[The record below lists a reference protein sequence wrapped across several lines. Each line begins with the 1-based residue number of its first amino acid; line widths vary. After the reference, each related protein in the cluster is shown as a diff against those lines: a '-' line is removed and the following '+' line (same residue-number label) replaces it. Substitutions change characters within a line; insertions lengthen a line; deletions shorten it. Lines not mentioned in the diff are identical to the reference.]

1 VRLVGCD
8 GRVRAYAPPV
18 TARELMQEHPRHL
31 VCRADALL
39 IGEKIP
45 AVAPGEELQP
55 GEAYFLLPAHLFRSV
70 LSFVSLASS
79 LLLLLSS
86 SATAAAGAGAGKKP
100 GAGRPFELHRTASG
114 TLQIKFSDDF
124 HHAGGDGKG
133 VDDDDEADADAQK
146 EKEQEQQPAVLL
158 RGDDRLAK
166 DYEEL
171 VGYGKSRRWAPKL
184 ETIQEVVAPAPAEP
198 AGGPGRGS
206 RRSRALPFL
215 GRLGSRRRLLRLGR
229 EGEGEG
235 LDPSRRVVADA
246 RRATAI
252 RSLFAGRT
260 RRRPGLVA
268 GFCMYLGETNF
279 GANLICKLGWWPTD
293 FPPLFLSFL
302 VLCLDDSSITR

>member
-1 VRLVGCD
+1 MRQWKSLVPALHLHGTAASCFPHPPSSPSPCPSPPRAEETDLLPPQAAAPAPAVVRLVGCN
-8 GRVRAYAPPV
+8 GRVRAYTPPV

-45 AVAPGEELQP
+45 AVEAGEELQP

-79 LLLLLSS
+79 LLLLLPS
-86 SATAAAGAGAGKKP
+86 SATAAASTGGAGAGKKP

-124 HHAGGDGKG
+124 LLAGGDGKG
-133 VDDDDEADADAQK
+133 VDDDDEADA
-146 EKEQEQQPAVLL
+146 EQEQQPAVLL

-171 VGYGKSRRWAPKL
+171 VGYGKSRCWAPKL
-184 ETIQEVVAPAPAEP
+184 ETVEEVIAPAAPAASDS
-198 AGGPGRGS
+198 AGAASPKAQRG

-215 GRLGSRRRLLRLGR
+215 GRLGSRRR
-229 EGEGEG
+229 
-235 LDPSRRVVADA
+235 RRCDRDACSAVVAC
-246 RRATAI
+246 
-252 RSLFAGRT
+252 SG
-260 RRRPGLVA
+260 
-268 GFCMYLGETNF
+268 
-279 GANLICKLGWWPTD
+279 
-293 FPPLFLSFL
+293 
-302 VLCLDDSSITR
+302 

>member
-1 VRLVGCD
+1 MRQWKSLVPAALHLHGPAASCFPHPPSSPRAAAEETTTDDLQLPSQGAAAAPAAAKGAAVRLVGCD

-86 SATAAAGAGAGKKP
+86 SPSSTTTAAGAGAGKKA

-124 HHAGGDGKG
+124 LLADNGKG
-133 VDDDDEADADAQK
+133 EDEEEDDEAPAH
-146 EKEQEQQPAVLL
+146 KEQQQRAVLL

-171 VGYGKSRRWAPKL
+171 VGYSKSRRWAPKL
-184 ETIQEVVAPAPAEP
+184 ETIEEAVPPAAAAAAAPES
-198 AGGPGRGS
+198 AGAASPKAQRGGRK
-206 RRSRALPFL
+206 SRALPFL
-215 GRLGSRRRLLRLGR
+215 GRLGSRRR
-229 EGEGEG
+229 
-235 LDPSRRVVADA
+235 SRDRDACSAVVAC
-246 RRATAI
+246 
-252 RSLFAGRT
+252 SG
-260 RRRPGLVA
+260 
-268 GFCMYLGETNF
+268 
-279 GANLICKLGWWPTD
+279 
-293 FPPLFLSFL
+293 
-302 VLCLDDSSITR
+302 

>member
-1 VRLVGCD
+1 MRQWKSLVPALHLHGPAASCFPHPPSSPSPSPCPSPPRAEETDLLPPQAAAVVRLVGCD

-18 TARELMQEHPRHL
+18 TARQLMQEHPRHL

-55 GEAYFLLPAHLFRSV
+55 GQAYFLLPAHLFRSV

-86 SATAAAGAGAGKKP
+86 STAAAAGAGTGKKP

-124 HHAGGDGKG
+124 LLAGGDGKG
-133 VDDDDEADADAQK
+133 VEDDDDAAAAQK
-146 EKEQEQQPAVLL
+146 EQQLPAVLL

-184 ETIQEVVAPAPAEP
+184 ETIQEAVAPAPAP
-198 AGGPGRGS
+198 AAAESADPAASPKGAGRGS

-215 GRLGSRRRLLRLGR
+215 GRLGSRRRS
-229 EGEGEG
+229 
-235 LDPSRRVVADA
+235 SRDRDACSAAVAC
-246 RRATAI
+246 
-252 RSLFAGRT
+252 SG
-260 RRRPGLVA
+260 
-268 GFCMYLGETNF
+268 
-279 GANLICKLGWWPTD
+279 
-293 FPPLFLSFL
+293 
-302 VLCLDDSSITR
+302 

>member
-1 VRLVGCD
+1 MRQWKSLVPALHLHGTAASCFPHPPSPPAKVVRLVGCD
-8 GRVRAYAPPV
+8 GRVRAYTPPV

-45 AVAPGEELQP
+45 AVAAGEELQP

-70 LSFVSLASS
+70 LSFVSLTSS
-79 LLLLLSS
+79 LLLLLLSS
-86 SATAAAGAGAGKKP
+86 STAAASGAGKKP

-124 HHAGGDGKG
+124 LLAGGDGKG
-133 VDDDDEADADAQK
+133 VDDDDEADA
-146 EKEQEQQPAVLL
+146 EQEQQPAVLL

-184 ETIQEVVAPAPAEP
+184 ETIQEVVAPATADP

-215 GRLGSRRRLLRLGR
+215 GRLGSRRRLLGLGR
-229 EGEGEG
+229 EGEG

-268 GFCMYLGETNF
+268 GFCM
-279 GANLICKLGWWPTD
+279 
-293 FPPLFLSFL
+293 
-302 VLCLDDSSITR
+302 

>member
-1 VRLVGCD
+1 MRQWKSLVPAALHLHGPAASCFPHPPSSPRAAAEETTTDDLQLSSQGAAAAPAAAKGAAVRLVGCD

-86 SATAAAGAGAGKKP
+86 SSSSTTTAAGAGAGAGAGKKA

-124 HHAGGDGKG
+124 LLADNGNGEDEEEE
-133 VDDDDEADADAQK
+133 DEAPAQK
-146 EKEQEQQPAVLL
+146 EQQQRAVLL

-171 VGYGKSRRWAPKL
+171 VGYSKSRRWAPKL
-184 ETIQEVVAPAPAEP
+184 ETIEEAVPPAAAAAPES
-198 AGGPGRGS
+198 AGAASPKAQRGGRK
-206 RRSRALPFL
+206 SRALPFL
-215 GRLGSRRRLLRLGR
+215 GRLGSRRR
-229 EGEGEG
+229 
-235 LDPSRRVVADA
+235 SRDRDACSAVVAC
-246 RRATAI
+246 
-252 RSLFAGRT
+252 SG
-260 RRRPGLVA
+260 
-268 GFCMYLGETNF
+268 
-279 GANLICKLGWWPTD
+279 
-293 FPPLFLSFL
+293 
-302 VLCLDDSSITR
+302 

>member
-1 VRLVGCD
+1 MRQWKSLVPALHLHGPAASCFPHPPSSPSPCPSPPRAEETDLLPPQAAAPAPAVVRLVGCD

-86 SATAAAGAGAGKKP
+86 SATAAAGAGAGAGKKP

-124 HHAGGDGKG
+124 LLADGDGKG
-133 VDDDDEADADAQK
+133 VEDDDSEADAAAQK
-146 EKEQEQQPAVLL
+146 EQQQPAVLL

-184 ETIQEVVAPAPAEP
+184 ETIEEVIAPAAPAASDP
-198 AGGPGRGS
+198 AGAASPKAQRG

-215 GRLGSRRRLLRLGR
+215 GRLGSRRRRDR
-229 EGEGEG
+229 
-235 LDPSRRVVADA
+235 DACSAVVAC
-246 RRATAI
+246 
-252 RSLFAGRT
+252 SG
-260 RRRPGLVA
+260 
-268 GFCMYLGETNF
+268 
-279 GANLICKLGWWPTD
+279 
-293 FPPLFLSFL
+293 
-302 VLCLDDSSITR
+302 